1 MDIASLI
8 GFLGAVGMILG
19 AMISGGGIAP
29 FIDVASI
36 LIVFG
41 GTFFAV
47 MYTAPLPTFLASF
60 GVMAKAFL
68 PPVKK
73 QDVMIERMVELA
85 GIARK
90 DGMMAL
96 EGQEVP
102 DKFFEKGLQ
111 MLVDGADEAKLTMQ
125 LKQEIKS
132 MKARHEANQGVIKAW
147 VDLAPAMGM
156 IGTLVGL
163 VLMLGNMADPKA
175 IGPAMAVA
183 LLTTL
188 YGAFIAN
195 IMFAPMLTKLEGY
208 TFYESNYREMVV
220 EGLRNIARGE
230 SPRNI
235 QDQLLSNLPPKM
247 QEKLAAGPA
256 PVATH
261 NGVTADVIDDEE
273 FSLISELKSAKASY
287 RAAFDKLT
295 DERATVE
302 YVSGTVEQ
310 CRGQLLADFTK
321 WLATERPE
329 AAASISPVALS
340 AAASG
345 GVGSGAGL
353 YASSGAPKAPGRS
366 PDSAPRTVAARSV
379 MSTSRAS
386 DARKVIVD
394 RNSRSTTAPTCS
406 S

>member
-1 MDIASLI
+1 MDLASLI

-19 AMISGGGIAP
+19 AMISGGGIGP

-47 MYTAPLPTFLASF
+47 MYTAPLPTFLGSF

-73 QDVMIERMVELA
+73 QDAMIERMVELA

-156 IGTLVGL
+156 IGTLIGL
-163 VLMLGNMADPKA
+163 VQMLSNMEDPKS

-188 YGAFIAN
+188 YGAMLATMVCLPIAD
-195 IMFAPMLTKLEGY
+195 KLALRMTEEARMQSLWIDAILAIQEG
-208 TFYESNYREMVV
+208 TN
-220 EGLRNIARGE
+220 
-230 SPRNI
+230 PRVI
-235 QDQLLSNLPPKM
+235 EQLLSSYLPA
-247 QEKLAAGPA
+247 EKRGK
-256 PVATH
+256 T
-261 NGVTADVIDDEE
+261 GEE
-273 FSLISELKSAKASY
+273 AK
-287 RAAFDKLT
+287 
-295 DERATVE
+295 E
-302 YVSGTVEQ
+302 G
-310 CRGQLLADFTK
+310 
-321 WLATERPE
+321 
-329 AAASISPVALS
+329 
-340 AAASG
+340 
-345 GVGSGAGL
+345 
-353 YASSGAPKAPGRS
+353 
-366 PDSAPRTVAARSV
+366 
-379 MSTSRAS
+379 
-386 DARKVIVD
+386 
-394 RNSRSTTAPTCS
+394 
-406 S
+406 